1 MKILVQYQIEVAIC
15 MAAFGLIYLLLWR
28 KETNF
33 NFKRILFLGIPFF
46 SLIIPLININID
58 FNTEQESAP
67 IQYITY
73 LPNQLEMV
81 YAPIIA
87 ETDTISGWDIA
98 FWVIALGVLLMFV
111 RLLLSYIRIM
121 QIYRQSIPDPV
132 GKFRIVDDP
141 IQSFSFFNMIM
152 INRSQAQ
159 SNECDYIIE
168 HELAHNRQ
176 GHSWDILWLE
186 IIKMFHWFNPMIWL
200 LTIESK
206 KNLEYLA
213 DHEVAKET
221 GNPKHY
227 QYAIV
232 QHASQGGYQLLK
244 TQFSKTN
251 LKKRIIMMN
260 QPTNRSIATWKF
272 IALVPVFIMLL
283 MSFSIKVVNLDIK
296 KELSEVLPE
305 FSKNPVTEEKIYELA
320 EVGPLPDG
328 KRMKYF
334 YEGLY
339 KHIEKTTATS
349 KEDILGS
356 ATVHFIVEKDGSL
369 ENIRILKG
377 IKPEIDQEIL
387 RFIKEG
393 PAWTPGLEAGEPVHV
408 RMVLPVQFGGKTD
421 TPKSKRKISGK
432 LVNEQ
437 DFSAIVGAKVTVKGS
452 QIQTETDEAG
462 MFLVEVKPDQDELEI
477 LVDNQRIHS
486 IELSPNHNFYRHLV
500 RLDHSIKNS
509 SQLDTLKQVFTI
521 VEDQPKPSMR
531 SMTSYYEELNKSLR
545 YPEGAKENGIDGRV
559 FVQFIVKSDGS
570 LDEVKA
576 VKGIGYGC
584 DEEAVRLIKEG
595 PSWVA
600 GRQRGRA
607 VNVRMILPIQFIGP
621 NKIAG
626 RVMTEENISIAGAN
640 VIIKGTSTGTV
651 TNSNGNFTLKVDE
664 NHKEIV
670 VAHVG
675 YLPQTKSITPGNRY
689 TIHLKID
696 PENPPDP
703 PASIREFNED
713 LFNIK
718 FREKDKLST
727 PIFFVNGIE
736 VENMQTVNPND
747 IKSIEVLKDG
757 YAVEKY
763 GEKAADGVVLVTLKD
778 GITFKPPKVDG
789 NIDFDKN
796 PPLIIV
802 DGVETDYTMEE
813 LEEKHPT
820 KTIDKIQIL
829 KDTANTNKYGE
840 KGKNGVILIRTQSY
854 IDKIKSLTSQLDEIP
869 EYGEGMDAFYGFI
882 QQKIKYPFE
891 ARKHNVQGNVRIS
904 FTITKEGNLV
914 DIEAEEAEYLVLN
927 EIVVVGYSKSKEE
940 PSNLKNIPVLVE
952 EVTRVL
958 KQMDNFIPGMKD
970 GQPVDVRMTLPV
982 MFKLG

>member
-1 MKILVQYQIEVAIC
+1 MKPFVQYQIEVAIC

-58 FNTEQESAP
+58 LNTEQESAP

-111 RLLLSYIRIM
+111 RLLLSYIRII
-121 QIYRQSIPDPV
+121 QIYRKSIPDPV
-132 GKFRIVDDP
+132 GEFRIVDDP
-141 IQSFSFFNMIM
+141 IHSFSFFNMIM
-152 INRSQAQ
+152 INRSKAQ

-168 HELAHNRQ
+168 HELAHKRQ

-200 LTIESK
+200 ITRESK

-213 DHEVAKET
+213 DQEVAQIT
-221 GNPKHY
+221 GNPQNY

-232 QHASQGGYQLLK
+232 QHASQSGYQLLK

-251 LKKRIIMMN
+251 LKNRIIMMN
-260 QPTNRSIATWKF
+260 QPSNHRFAFWKLFIILPVLAT
-272 IALVPVFIMLL
+272 LL
-283 MSFSIKVVNLDIK
+283 MSFSIKIENLDIK

-305 FSKNPVTEEKIYELA
+305 FSKNPVSEEKIYELA

-328 KRMKYF
+328 KQMKYF
-334 YEGLY
+334 YEGTY
-339 KHIEKTTATS
+339 EHIAKSTGIRKSEIRGQAMM
-349 KEDILGS
+349 
-356 ATVHFIVEKDGSL
+356 HFIVMKDGSL
-369 ENIRILKG
+369 KDIKLLEG
-377 IKPEIDQEIL
+377 IEPSVDEAMLQFVET
-387 RFIKEG
+387 G
-393 PAWTPGLEAGEPVHV
+393 PSWTPGLEAGEPVHV

-452 QIQTETDEAG
+452 EIQTETDEAG

-477 LVDNQRIHS
+477 FVDNQRIHS
-486 IELSPNHNFYRHLV
+486 IELSPNHSFYRHLV
-500 RLDHSIKNS
+500 RLDNSIKNS
-509 SQLDTLKQVFTI
+509 SQLDTLEEVFTI
-521 VEDQPKPSMR
+521 VEDQPKPSTG

-545 YPEGAKENGIDGRV
+545 YPDEAKENGIDGRV

-607 VNVRMILPIQFIGP
+607 VNVRMILPVQFIGP

-626 RVMTEENISIAGAN
+626 RVMTEDKISIAGAN

-651 TNSNGNFTLKVDE
+651 TNANGNFTLKVDE

-689 TIHLKID
+689 TIQLKID

-703 PASIREFNED
+703 PASTKEFNED

-727 PIFFVNGIE
+727 PLYIVNGIE
-736 VENMQTVNPND
+736 VENMQSVNPND
-747 IKSIEVLKDG
+747 IKSIEVLKDA
-757 YAVEKY
+757 YAVTEY
-763 GEKAADGVVLVTLKD
+763 GEKAANGVVLITLKD
-778 GITFKPPKVDG
+778 GITFKPPKISN

-802 DGVETDYTMEE
+802 DGVETE
-813 LEEKHPT
+813 LSDIQEEKFL

-854 IDKIKSLTSQLDEIP
+854 IDNIKSLTSQLDEIP
-869 EYGEGMDAFYGFI
+869 KYGEGMDAFYEFI

-914 DIEAEEAEYLVLN
+914 DIEAEEAEYLVWN

-958 KQMDNFIPGMKD
+958 KQMDKFIPGMKD
-970 GQPVDVRMTLPV
+970 GNPADARITLPV
-982 MFKLG
+982 TFKLNQ